1 MQQYDSNNFSWHCV
15 NLLLSFF
22 SNSAMTGMNT
32 KIFRKLM
39 ITGLFIAVSL
49 TWGTT
54 WMAMKIAVASVPPI
68 SATGLRFL
76 CAAPLLLLLARYQ
89 KAPLLFPAG
98 QRGFQLCVTLFYF
111 AIPFTL
117 MIYGERY
124 TSSSLAAI
132 IFATMPAAVLAASLF
147 FLQEKTTLQ
156 QLLGLGIST
165 GALGTILWHE
175 TQSSAES
182 QLQGILALVAA
193 VLIHAVMYVQCKK
206 RCAGISVLSYNALPC
221 MGAGI
226 ILTLA
231 GLSETPDYQA
241 FTPQAL
247 LAIVYLGVV
256 AGVGGILAYFALQ
269 QAARPFQASLV
280 FLVFPLIAVALESKL
295 NGVSISHQSLM
306 LLLPFLLGIMLT
318 LYRGTRQSAAAKA
331 QRVLER

>member
-1 MQQYDSNNFSWHCV
+1 MNN
-15 NLLLSFF
+15 
-22 SNSAMTGMNT
+22 
-32 KIFRKLM
+32 KIYRNIL
-39 ITGLFIAVSL
+39 IIGLFTAVSL

-68 SATGLRFL
+68 FATGLRFL
-76 CAAPLLLLLARYQ
+76 CAAPLLLLLARYK

-132 IFATMPAAVLAASLF
+132 IFATMPAAVLAASLL
-147 FLQEKTTLQ
+147 FLREKTTLQ

-182 QLQGILALVAA
+182 QLLGILALVAA

-226 ILTLA
+226 LLTLV
-231 GLSETPDYQA
+231 GLSESPDYQA

-247 LAIVYLGVV
+247 LAIAYLGVI

-269 QAARPFQASLV
+269 QTAKPFQASLV
-280 FLVFPLIAVALESKL
+280 FLVFPLIAVTLESKL
-295 NGVSISHQSLM
+295 NGVSISLQSLI

-318 LYRGTRQSAAAKA
+318 LYRGACQPAIARA
-331 QRVLER
+331 ERASNR

>member
-1 MQQYDSNNFSWHCV
+1 MNSKTTH
-15 NLLLSFF
+15 NLL
-22 SNSAMTGMNT
+22 
-32 KIFRKLM
+32 I
-39 ITGLFIAVSL
+39 IGLFIAVSL

-68 SATGLRFL
+68 FATGLRFL
-76 CAAPLLLLLARYQ
+76 CAAPLLLLLARYK

-124 TSSSLAAI
+124 TSSSLASI
-132 IFATMPAAVLAASLF
+132 IFATMPAAVLAASLL
-147 FLQEKTTLQ
+147 FLRERTTLQ
-156 QLLGLGIST
+156 QLIGLGISI
-165 GALGTILWHE
+165 GALCTILWHE
-175 TQSSAES
+175 TQSGAES
-182 QLQGILALVAA
+182 QLRGILALVAA
-193 VLIHAVMYVQCKK
+193 VLIHATMYVQCKK

-221 MGAGI
+221 LGAGI

-231 GLSETPDYQA
+231 GLGETPDYTT

-269 QAARPFQASLV
+269 QAAKPFQASLV
-280 FLVFPLIAVALESKL
+280 FLVFPLIAVALESVL
-295 NGVSISHQSLM
+295 NGSSISPQSLM

-318 LYRGTRQSAAAKA
+318 LYRGTRQPAVVQSERAI
-331 QRVLER
+331 QR

>member
-1 MQQYDSNNFSWHCV
+1 MHSKIYR
-15 NLLLSFF
+15 NLLII
-22 SNSAMTGMNT
+22 A
-32 KIFRKLM
+32 
-39 ITGLFIAVSL
+39 LFTAVAL

-54 WMAMKIAVASVPPI
+54 WMAMKIAVASIPPVF
-68 SATGLRFL
+68 ATGLRFL
-76 CAAPLLLLLARYQ
+76 CASPILLLLARY
-89 KAPLLFPAG
+89 KKVPLLFPTG

-132 IFATMPAAVLAASLF
+132 IFATMPAAVLTASLL
-147 FLQEKTTLQ
+147 FLRERTTLQ
-156 QLLGLGIST
+156 QLLGLGISIA
-165 GALGTILWHE
+165 ALSTILWHE

-206 RCAGISVLSYNALPC
+206 RCADISVLSYNALPC
-221 MGAGI
+221 LAAGI
-226 ILTLA
+226 ILTLV
-231 GLSETPDYQA
+231 GLTESPDYLA

-247 LAIVYLGVV
+247 LAIAYLGVI

-269 QAARPFQASLV
+269 QAAKPFQASLV

-295 NGVSISHQSLM
+295 NGSSISPQSLV
-306 LLLPFLLGIMLT
+306 LLLPFLVGIMLT
-318 LYRGTRQSAAAKA
+318 LYRGTRQPAAAKVK
-331 QRVLER
+331 QVIHR